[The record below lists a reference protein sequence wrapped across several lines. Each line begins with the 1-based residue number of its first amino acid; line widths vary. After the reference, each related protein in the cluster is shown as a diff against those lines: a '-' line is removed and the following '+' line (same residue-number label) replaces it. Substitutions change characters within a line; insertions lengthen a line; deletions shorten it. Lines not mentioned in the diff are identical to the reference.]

1 MMEWDSVWPANVGG
15 NGKSSQGKK
24 EERTQDPDGRPLAL
38 CQPTATG
45 LLPVMGASRVA
56 RGDMRV
62 GRSATMQG
70 LSLLFQAG
78 AGPLHP
84 LMTRKSGGRVQK
96 RLERGARRDTLEQ
109 CTR

>member
-45 LLPVMGASRVA
+45 LLPAIGTSPVA
-56 RGDMRV
+56 RGEICV
-62 GRSATMQG
+62 GRSATVQD

-78 AGPLHP
+78 PFLA
-84 LMTRKSGGRVQK
+84 
-96 RLERGARRDTLEQ
+96 RL
-109 CTR
+109 